1 MARTKALNESHAES
15 SIANTYKKPGVSAA
29 LRCQSIV
36 SFELGGTTSG
46 YAGGSNVCRW
56 ATDTRW
62 DPHDTFYDVAHRPD
76 AAEVSAC
83 ASFRLFSRGAEGE
96 GRSRARQCVS
106 VMVLTNGI
114 ADDLED
120 STDGCTPADGSQRRA
135 WSLHRSWHHDNPM
148 NNDV

>member
-1 MARTKALNESHAES
+1 MSRTRRVRLQILIKS
-15 SIANTYKKPGVSAA
+15 PGSQRPCDVSRLSVLSLAA
-29 LRCQSIV
+29 QPQVTQVAATCA
-36 SFELGGTTSG
+36 
-46 YAGGSNVCRW
+46 AGQPIPAGIRI
-56 ATDTRW
+56 
-62 DPHDTFYDVAHRPD
+62 DTFYDVAHRPD